1 MIFFCLKPDDD
12 ANNLEENYNSSTRN
26 ESEFKLAEKE
36 IDENDDELSTSESEQ
51 QADDTNEKKVVLV
64 WTICCFWLFI

>member
-1 MIFFCLKPDDD
+1 MNQFFLFFKPDDD
-12 ANNLEENYNSSTRN
+12 ANNLQENYNSSTRN

-51 QADDTNEKKVVLV
+51 QADDTNEKKVL
-64 WTICCFWLFI
+64 THRL